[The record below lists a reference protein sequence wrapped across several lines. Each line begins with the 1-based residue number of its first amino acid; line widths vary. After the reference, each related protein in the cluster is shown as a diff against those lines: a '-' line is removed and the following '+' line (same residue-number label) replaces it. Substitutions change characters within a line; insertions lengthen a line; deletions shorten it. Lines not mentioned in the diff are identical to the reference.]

1 MVGFCSGIG
10 FDGRQRFN
18 IGALQIG
25 FLIKKGGRNKDMT
38 ISFKKF
44 VSIFWKYLIHFI
56 KANLMFILFCLPV
69 VTIPSAI
76 TGLYSIC
83 VDVVQGKTEGVFQT
97 YKAATRK
104 TFLKSIAVTS
114 VFGMLF
120 IAAATGIR
128 FYRVFMEQ
136 NMLAIIPEGIA
147 LAVGLVT
154 GAMIPYGYIML
165 AKTDL
170 KLKDVLKNAFLLV
183 FLEPKGTLLSF
194 FISFFF
200 AFVMLANF
208 TGFYVIILL
217 IGISIVA
224 YAGTY
229 FSLYGVQ
236 KHVVP
241 KMTEVMNDNIG

>member
-1 MVGFCSGIG
+1 
-10 FDGRQRFN
+10 
-18 IGALQIG
+18 
-25 FLIKKGGRNKDMT
+25 MT
-38 ISFKKF
+38 ISFKNF
-44 VSIFWKYLIHFI
+44 VSIFWKNLIHLI
-56 KANLMFILFCLPV
+56 KANLVFILFCFPV

-83 VDVVQGKTEGVFQT
+83 TDVVQGKTEGVFQT
-97 YKAATRK
+97 YIAATKK

-114 VFGMLF
+114 VFSMIF
-120 IAAATGIR
+120 IVAATGIR
-128 FYRVFMEQ
+128 FYLAFMEQ
-136 NMLAIIPEGIA
+136 NVLAVIPEGIA
-147 LAVGLVT
+147 LAVALVA

-170 KLKDVLKNAFLLV
+170 KLKDIFRNAFLLV

-217 IGISIVA
+217 IGISVVA